1 MANLDRTKA
10 WHATHTQHDKLA
22 ALCSTFYQTMDV
34 NGDGELSVNE
44 FILAF
49 RRRAKRLK
57 KSGGGGGASGGIFD
71 HPIQF
76 FEQIDTDQSGSVSEP
91 EFVCV
96 CRAVVGWGGVW
107 GGKSDSGLNGHDLP
121 LCITEGSSASAT
133 PV

>member
-10 WHATHTQHDKLA
+10 WHATHTQHDRLA

-57 KSGGGGGASGGIFD
+57 KSGGGGASGGIFD

-91 EFVCV
+91 EFVYVCV
-96 CRAVVGWGGVW
+96 RRVDTGC
-107 GGKSDSGLNGHDLP
+107 
-121 LCITEGSSASAT
+121 
-133 PV
+133 

>member
-22 ALCSTFYQTMDV
+22 ALCSTFYHTMDV

-44 FILAF
+44 FIRAF
-49 RRRAKRLK
+49 RTRAQRLEK
-57 KSGGGGGASGGIFD
+57 MGGGGVGGPSGGIFD

-91 EFVCV
+91 EFVYVCV
-96 CRAVVGWGGVW
+96 RRVDTGC
-107 GGKSDSGLNGHDLP
+107 
-121 LCITEGSSASAT
+121 
-133 PV
+133 

>member
-10 WHATHTQHDKLA
+10 WHATHTQHDRLA

-57 KSGGGGGASGGIFD
+57 KSGGGGASGGIFD

-96 CRAVVGWGGVW
+96 CGAVVGFVGRRLG
-107 GGKSDSGLNGHDLP
+107 
-121 LCITEGSSASAT
+121 EESA
-133 PV
+133 